1 MDYNQR
7 KNAVWANVLKPM
19 TIMMSPPRHL
29 ASNEEG
35 KKLYLETLFDAIN
48 GQLPPEMEVEEFNHA
63 CQTLSKRLIEKTT
76 IRTYY
81 LAADCKTTALSVG
94 QEWLKKK
101 EHLASYENKSK
112 PVEQV
117 KGSKD
122 DPASMGWSLESI
134 KQHRENLRQAV
145 EDDEL
150 QGTLAQSFRQ
160 ILDSAEA
167 KILEK
172 MDTPY

>member
-7 KNAVWANVLKPM
+7 KSAVWANVLKPM

-81 LAADCKTTALSVG
+81 LAADCKTAALSVG

-101 EHLASYENKSK
+101 EHLASYENPNKADTK
-112 PVEQV
+112 PVDKSNPEQ
-117 KGSKD
+117 
-122 DPASMGWSLESI
+122 MGWTLESI
-134 KQHRENLRQAV
+134 AQHKENLRLAI
-145 EDDEL
+145 ENNEL
-150 QGTLAQSFRQ
+150 QGTLAESFRQ

-167 KILEK
+167 KILARQE
-172 MDTPY
+172 TPY

>member
-29 ASNEEG
+29 ARNEEG

-94 QEWLKKK
+94 QEWLRKK
-101 EHLASYENKSK
+101 EHLASYEN
-112 PVEQV
+112 P
-117 KGSKD
+117 
-122 DPASMGWSLESI
+122 I
-134 KQHRENLRQAV
+134 KKKE
-145 EDDEL
+145 E
-150 QGTLAQSFRQ
+150 
-160 ILDSAEA
+160 
-167 KILEK
+167 
-172 MDTPY
+172 TPEPKV

>member
-7 KNAVWANVLKPM
+7 KSAVWANVLKPM

-76 IRTYY
+76 ISCLLYTSPSPRDAT
-81 LAADCKTTALSVG
+81 LSRMP
-94 QEWLKKK
+94 
-101 EHLASYENKSK
+101 S
-112 PVEQV
+112 
-117 KGSKD
+117 
-122 DPASMGWSLESI
+122 
-134 KQHRENLRQAV
+134 
-145 EDDEL
+145 
-150 QGTLAQSFRQ
+150 
-160 ILDSAEA
+160 SA
-167 KILEK
+167 
-172 MDTPY
+172 

>member
-63 CQTLSKRLIEKTT
+63 CQKLSKRLIEKTT

-101 EHLASYENKSK
+101 EHLASYENPTKQ
-112 PVEQV
+112 ETTR
-117 KGSKD
+117 GHKD
-122 DPASMGWSLESI
+122 DPSSMGFTLEGI
-134 KQHRENLRQAV
+134 AQHKENLRQAV
-145 EDDEL
+145 DNNEL
-150 QGTLAQSFRQ
+150 QGTLAQSFKQ
-160 ILDSAEA
+160 ILDSAES
-167 KILEK
+167 KILARQE
-172 MDTPY
+172 TPY

>member
-29 ASNEEG
+29 ANNEEG

-48 GQLPPEMEVEEFNHA
+48 GQLPPEMEAEEFNHA

-101 EHLASYENKSK
+101 EHLASYEN
-112 PVEQV
+112 V
-117 KGSKD
+117 KKKEETKRNKD
-122 DPASMGWSLESI
+122 DPASMGWTLESVA
-134 KQHRENLRQAV
+134 QHRENLRQAV
-145 EDDEL
+145 DNNEL

-160 ILDSAEA
+160 ILDSAES
-167 KILEK
+167 KILARQE
-172 MDTPY
+172 TPY